1 MKKLRYASRRPKVLT
16 PYEQML
22 ENMKNGV
29 LVNEFTELAEN
40 ASTQKEARELARKTI
55 GKKNINPNVFRK
67 VVEILKK
74 RGLLRG

>member
-1 MKKLRYASRRPKVLT
+1 MKKLRYSRRRPKVLT
-16 PYEQML
+16 PYELLL

-29 LVNEFTELAEN
+29 LIDEFKELAEN
-40 ASTQKEARELARKTI
+40 VTSEKEARELARKAI

-74 RGLLRG
+74 RGLLR

>member
-1 MKKLRYASRRPKVLT
+1 MKKLRYASKRPKVLT
-16 PYEQML
+16 PYELLL

-29 LVNEFTELAEN
+29 LIEEYINLAE
-40 ASTQKEARELARKTI
+40 TVTTEKEARELARKAI
-55 GKKNINPNVFRK
+55 GKKNINPNIFRK

>member
-16 PYEQML
+16 PYELLL

-29 LVNEFTELAEN
+29 LIEEYINLAEKV
-40 ASTQKEARELARKTI
+40 STQKEARELARKAI

-74 RGLLRG
+74 RGLLCG

>member
-1 MKKLRYASRRPKVLT
+1 MKKLRYSPRRPRVLT
-16 PYEQML
+16 PYERML

-29 LVNEFTELAEN
+29 LVDEFKELAEN
-40 ASTQKEARELARKTI
+40 VSTQKEARELARKAI
-55 GKKNINPNVFRK
+55 GKKNINPNVFRI

>member
-1 MKKLRYASRRPKVLT
+1 MKKLRYGRRRPKVLT

-29 LVNEFTELAEN
+29 LINEFTELAEKV
-40 ASTQKEARELARKTI
+40 STEKEARELARKAI

-74 RGLLRG
+74 RGLLCG

>member
-16 PYEQML
+16 PYELLL

-29 LVNEFTELAEN
+29 LIEEYINLAEKV
-40 ASTQKEARELARKTI
+40 STEKEARELTRKAI

-67 VVEILKK
+67 VVEIFKK

>member
-16 PYEQML
+16 PYELLL

-29 LVNEFTELAEN
+29 LIEEYINLAEKV
-40 ASTQKEARELARKTI
+40 STEKEARELARKAI

-74 RGLLRG
+74 RGLLGG